1 VKTATVTAIG
11 QPCTADIGNAE
22 RESTIGPDI
31 LWAGLSSVRKSR
43 LNEKFG
49 DEANGP
55 GVVGALAEFV
65 IDEWQGNA
73 AESNPLILI
82 QDHSRSG
89 SGA

>member
-1 VKTATVTAIG
+1 M
-11 QPCTADIGNAE
+11 
-22 RESTIGPDI
+22 
-31 LWAGLSSVRKSR
+31 RKSG

-49 DEANGP
+49 NEADGP
-55 GVVGALAEFV
+55 GVVSAFAEIV

-89 SGA
+89 SGT